1 MPVFAY
7 RQLTRWCWGWLGQS
21 VRVVLPSCAV
31 KAIRDANPSEQYA
44 GFKYPDVHMPK

>member
-1 MPVFAY
+1 MV
-7 RQLTRWCWGWLGQS
+7 LGLVGAV

-31 KAIRDANPSEQYA
+31 KAIRDAFSSEQYA